1 MLSAILSFR
10 MDLWKNAKVF
20 KGKRCPNVLWQMH
33 NMRNTDAQARCDSDT
48 KCLGL
53 QWLNNYASSRTS
65 SQNHYLKF
73 GSDGRSVS
81 EGWFQGCGG
90 EVATAA
96 SDDWDTIVK
105 PGKQTT
111 TLCVSVLVTCGKI
124 WLCMV
129 FYGYVYMYGYANM
142 HGYVCMHARWY
153 GCVCMYGCM
162 RLCM

>member
-10 MDLWKNAKVF
+10 MDFWKNAKVF
-20 KGKRCPNVLWQMH
+20 KNKRCPNVLWQMH
-33 NMRNTDAQARCDSDT
+33 NTRNTDAQARCDSDT

-53 QWLNNYASSRTS
+53 QWLNNYASNRMSA
-65 SQNHYLKF
+65 QNHYLKF

-96 SDDWDTIVK
+96 SNDWDTIVK

-111 TLCVSVLVTCGKI
+111 TLC
-124 WLCMV
+124 M
-129 FYGYVYMYGYANM
+129 
-142 HGYVCMHARWY
+142 
-153 GCVCMYGCM
+153 GCVCLSVFVTCVKI
-162 RLCM
+162 